1 MKIKQFT
8 DKLLHNWP
16 IKLLCLVVAIFLY
29 IFHQASLV
37 EHKNFVVPL
46 KIIENGQVTHIQQV
60 PDTITISVRA
70 LPEDI
75 SNIHQSDFEAILDL
89 STLTDAGEYTIPVI
103 VNIKDK
109 LKELEALEISIKP
122 DPSIKIKVE
131 KKIVKYIP
139 LKASVSGEPAFGYQV
154 ESVQLEPSTACVIGP
169 ESIVNK
175 ITELYTDKV
184 VVNNAEVNFTSEVL
198 YLPVNKFIKV
208 LEPGPFKATVI
219 ITPIP
224 STKVYSDV
232 PVMPFYLAENLLLDG
247 TISTINL
254 SVSGTM
260 PVLENYVP
268 GKSVLQADLSEITEP
283 GEYDVPVSVY
293 LPSYLTLDSLSQ
305 ETVHVKVISLSETE
319 EKMEAAQE

>member
-1 MKIKQFT
+1 MNIKQFSE
-8 DKLLHNWP
+8 KLLHNWP

-29 IFHQASLV
+29 IFHQTSLV

-46 KIIENGQVTHIQQV
+46 KVIENGQVTHIQQV

-70 LPEDI
+70 LPDDI

-89 STLTDAGEYTIPVI
+89 STLTEAGEYTIPVI
-103 VNIKDK
+103 VNVKDK
-109 LKELEALEISIKP
+109 LKEMEALEVSIKP
-122 DPSIKIKVE
+122 DSSIKVKVE

-154 ESVQLEPSTACVIGP
+154 ENIQLDPSTACVIGP
-169 ESIVNK
+169 ETIVNK

-184 VVNNAEVNFTSEVL
+184 VVNNAEVNFTSEVF
-198 YLPVNKFIKV
+198 YLPVNKLIKV
-208 LEPGPFKATVI
+208 LEPGPYKATVI
-219 ITPIP
+219 ISPIP
-224 STKVYSDV
+224 ATKLYTEVA
-232 PVMPFYLAENLLLDG
+232 VMPFYLAENLLLDG

-283 GEYDVPVSVY
+283 GEYDIPVSVY
-293 LPSYLTLDSLSQ
+293 LPSYLTLENLSQ
-305 ETVHVKVISLSETE
+305 ETVHVKVIAQPEAD
-319 EKMEAAQE
+319 EKMETAQE

>member
-1 MKIKQFT
+1 MNIKQFSE
-8 DKLLHNWP
+8 KLLHNWP

-29 IFHQASLV
+29 IFHQTSLV

-46 KIIENGQVTHIQQV
+46 KVIENGQVTHIQQV

-70 LPEDI
+70 LPDDI

-89 STLTDAGEYTIPVI
+89 STLTEAGEYTIPVI
-103 VNIKDK
+103 VNVKDK
-109 LKELEALEISIKP
+109 LKEMEALEVSIKP
-122 DPSIKIKVE
+122 DSSIKVKVE

-154 ESVQLEPSTACVIGP
+154 ENIQLDPSTACVIGP
-169 ESIVNK
+169 ETIVNK

-184 VVNNAEVNFTSEVL
+184 VVNNAEVNFTSEVF
-198 YLPVNKFIKV
+198 YLPVNKLIKV
-208 LEPGPFKATVI
+208 LEPGPYKATVI
-219 ITPIP
+219 ISPIP
-224 STKVYSDV
+224 ATKLYTEVA
-232 PVMPFYLAENLLLDG
+232 VMPFYLAENLLLDG

-268 GKSVLQADLSEITEP
+268 GKSVLQADLSEISEP
-283 GEYDVPVSVY
+283 GEYDIPVSVY
-293 LPSYLTLDSLSQ
+293 LPSYLTLDNLSQ
-305 ETVHVKVISLSETE
+305 ETVHVKVIAQPEAD
-319 EKMEAAQE
+319 EKMEIAQE

>member
-109 LKELEALEISIKP
+109 LKEL
-122 DPSIKIKVE
+122 
-131 KKIVKYIP
+131 
-139 LKASVSGEPAFGYQV
+139 GY
-154 ESVQLEPSTACVIGP
+154 
-169 ESIVNK
+169 
-175 ITELYTDKV
+175 
-184 VVNNAEVNFTSEVL
+184 SE
-198 YLPVNKFIKV
+198 
-208 LEPGPFKATVI
+208 
-219 ITPIP
+219 
-224 STKVYSDV
+224 
-232 PVMPFYLAENLLLDG
+232 
-247 TISTINL
+247 
-254 SVSGTM
+254 
-260 PVLENYVP
+260 
-268 GKSVLQADLSEITEP
+268 
-283 GEYDVPVSVY
+283 
-293 LPSYLTLDSLSQ
+293 
-305 ETVHVKVISLSETE
+305 
-319 EKMEAAQE
+319 

>member
-1 MKIKQFT
+1 MNIKQFSE
-8 DKLLHNWP
+8 KLLHNWP

-29 IFHQASLV
+29 IFHQTSLV

-46 KIIENGQVTHIQQV
+46 KVIENGQVTHIQQV

-70 LPEDI
+70 LPDDI

-89 STLTDAGEYTIPVI
+89 STLTEAGEYTIPVI
-103 VNIKDK
+103 VNVKDK
-109 LKELEALEISIKP
+109 LKEMEALEVSIKP
-122 DPSIKIKVE
+122 DSSIKVKVE

-154 ESVQLEPSTACVIGP
+154 ENIQLDPSTACVIGP
-169 ESIVNK
+169 ETIVNK

-184 VVNNAEVNFTSEVL
+184 VVNNAEVNFTSEVF
-198 YLPVNKFIKV
+198 YQPVNKLIKV
-208 LEPGPFKATVI
+208 LEPGPYKATVI
-219 ITPIP
+219 ISPIP
-224 STKVYSDV
+224 ATKLYTEVA
-232 PVMPFYLAENLLLDG
+232 VMPFYLAENLLLDG

-283 GEYDVPVSVY
+283 GEYDIPVSVY
-293 LPSYLTLDSLSQ
+293 LPSYLTLDNLSQ
-305 ETVHVKVISLSETE
+305 ETVHVKVIAQPEAD
-319 EKMEAAQE
+319 EKMETAQE

>member
-1 MKIKQFT
+1 MNIKQFSE
-8 DKLLHNWP
+8 KLLHNWP

-29 IFHQASLV
+29 IFHQTSLV

-46 KIIENGQVTHIQQV
+46 KVIENGQVTHIQQV

-70 LPEDI
+70 LPDDI

-89 STLTDAGEYTIPVI
+89 STLTEAGEYTIPVI
-103 VNIKDK
+103 VNVKDK
-109 LKELEALEISIKP
+109 LKEMEALEVSIKP
-122 DPSIKIKVE
+122 DSSIKVKVE

-154 ESVQLEPSTACVIGP
+154 ENIQLDPSTACVIGP
-169 ESIVNK
+169 ETIVNK

-184 VVNNAEVNFTSEVL
+184 VVNNAEVNFTSEVF
-198 YLPVNKFIKV
+198 YQPVNKLIKV
-208 LEPGPFKATVI
+208 LEPGPYKATVI
-219 ITPIP
+219 ISPIP
-224 STKVYSDV
+224 ATKLYTEVA
-232 PVMPFYLAENLLLDG
+232 VMPFYLAENLLLDG

-268 GKSVLQADLSEITEP
+268 GKSVLQADLSEISEP
-283 GEYDVPVSVY
+283 GEYDIPVSVY
-293 LPSYLTLDSLSQ
+293 LPSYLTLDNLSQ
-305 ETVHVKVISLSETE
+305 ETVHVKVIAQPEAD
-319 EKMEAAQE
+319 EKMEIAQE